1 MTDRRN
7 LMYVVIL
14 IVGFIAS
21 IFFIFIP
28 IVNIMIQF
36 NTEPI
41 WFIIIVCLIMPIIS
55 VGLIYVLLDLI
66 RTISKESREEELE
79 KVISGKGPSKTDR
92 EVMAELEFENKK
104 TIIYGALKQ
113 ISELK
118 ETSIIYFE
126 EIADGTGYEEAGVE
140 DFVVLL
146 LADGVVDG
154 DVYFD
159 ENDKGCI
166 KLKTRHFKVKYKK
179 DSKK

>member
-1 MTDRRN
+1 MDKRN
-7 LMYVVIL
+7 LIYLITL
-14 IVGFIAS
+14 IVGIIAS

-41 WFIIIVCLIMPIIS
+41 WFIIIVCLVMPIIS
-55 VGLIYVLLDLI
+55 VGLIYLLLDLI
-66 RTISKESREEELE
+66 RTITKESREEELE
-79 KVISGKGPSKTDR
+79 KVISDKGASRTER
-92 EVMAELEFENKK
+92 EVMSELEFENKK
-104 TIIYGALKQ
+104 RIIYGALKQ

-126 EIADGTGYEEAGVE
+126 EISEGTGYEESEVE
-140 DFVVLL
+140 DFVVLM
-146 LADGVVDG
+146 LADGVLDG

-166 KLKTRHFKVKYKK
+166 KLKTRHFKVKYKNN
-179 DSKK
+179 SKK